1 MRLEDLLNDKILNEC
16 IELSKYQSVYN
27 TYVTD
32 GKFDI
37 DKFKG
42 NVNWGRI
49 SWHLTLSEEFIRE
62 FKDNVNWNDISW
74 FQELSEEFIREFK
87 DRVNWTNVSEYQKL
101 SEEFIREFKDRV
113 NWTNVSEYQKLSE
126 EFICENLN
134 NIHIEFLAYNKK
146 INITKEFKDGLK
158 ILKMLI
164 E

>member
-49 SWHLTLSEEFIRE
+49 SWYLTLSEEFIRE

-74 FQELSEEFIREFK
+74 FQE
-87 DRVNWTNVSEYQKL
+87 L

>member
-101 SEEFIREFKDRV
+101 SEEFI
-113 NWTNVSEYQKLSE
+113 
-126 EFICENLN
+126 CENLN